1 MAQKQRTRT
10 INKWISKLTK
20 KLTTSTSSRL
30 TSLHRIGTKNAK
42 DSFQISIVTTR
53 RALAPFSHSWEGEV
67 SWICPPIKEVF
78 RIVKRLR
85 ASKTSGVLFVPEWKN
100 ADYWVEIFDTE
111 GFLLWPFKFVETHRP
126 FIIQN
131 KLDHRSPLT
140 GRTKFNFL
148 AFFIEFDS
156 NWKTFACLLS
166 LYLLFNSIQ

>member
-1 MAQKQRTRT
+1 MDMPTHQRSIPNRQE
-10 INKWISKLTK
+10 TK
-20 KLTTSTSSRL
+20 G
-30 TSLHRIGTKNAK
+30 IK
-42 DSFQISIVTTR
+42 DE
-53 RALAPFSHSWEGEV
+53 W
-67 SWICPPIKEVF
+67 
-78 RIVKRLR
+78 
-85 ASKTSGVLFVPEWKN
+85 VLFVPEWKN

-156 NWKTFACLLS
+156 N
-166 LYLLFNSIQ
+166 